1 MNEPRV
7 PPLAASTVIAVE
19 EPNYRYG
26 TGRLLLR
33 ITSLGARH
41 REHDG
46 LWLQLRGHEVD
57 PTGREDPRERHAVVR
72 LHGIT
77 MSRREMNR
85 DHSSICPHRY

>member
-1 MNEPRV
+1 MNERRV
-7 PPLAASTVIAVE
+7 PPIAVGTAIAVE

-46 LWLQLRGHEVD
+46 LWLELRGHEID

-77 MSRREMNR
+77 IV
-85 DHSSICPHRY
+85 SSADEL

>member
-1 MNEPRV
+1 VEELAELLAPAPIRGLPPR
-7 PPLAASTVIAVE
+7 PAE

-46 LWLQLRGHEVD
+46 LWLELRGHEVD

-77 MSRREMNR
+77 IV
-85 DHSSICPHRY
+85 SSGDES